1 MKKIISLVTIFLCI
15 SIGAT
20 SQNTTFN
27 NVSIGTDAP
36 GYGVKIKANFPGVTS
51 GWARAFSV
59 SNETGDKNYIAL
71 GSFGGTSNGISSINC
86 SYIGVDWNNQYMTFL
101 PSGNIGIGTMTPASK
116 LTVAGT
122 IGAREIKVT
131 VDAGAD
137 FVFENNYDLPSLE
150 SVDKFIKENKHL
162 PEIASAK
169 EMQKEGINLS
179 EMNIKLLQ
187 KVEELTLYIIDMK
200 KENEKQNDKILALEK
215 KLKN

>member
-1 MKKIISLVTIFLCI
+1 MKKLISLVTFFLCI

-36 GYGVKIKANFPGVTS
+36 GYGVKIKANFPGVS
-51 GWARAFSV
+51 GGWARAFSI
-59 SNETGDKNYIAL
+59 SNETGDKTYITL
-71 GSFGGTSNGISSINC
+71 GSFGGLTNGVSSINN
-86 SYIGVDWNNQYMTFL
+86 SYIGTDWNNQYMTFL
-101 PSGNIGIGTMTPASK
+101 PSGNIGIGTTNPASK
-116 LTVAGT
+116 LTVAGN
-122 IGAREIKVT
+122 IASREVKVS

-169 EMQKEGINLS
+169 EMQKDGINLS

-187 KVEELTLYIIDMK
+187 KIEELTLYVIEMK
-200 KENEKQNDKILALEK
+200 KESEKQNDKILALEK